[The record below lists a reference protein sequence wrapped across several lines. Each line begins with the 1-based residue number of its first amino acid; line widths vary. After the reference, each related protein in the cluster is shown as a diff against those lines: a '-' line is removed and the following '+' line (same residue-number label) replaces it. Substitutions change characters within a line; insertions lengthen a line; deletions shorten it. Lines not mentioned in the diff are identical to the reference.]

1 MTIDVKTLH
10 KESPMK
16 KILIVLSIM
25 LLAPFT
31 ATVLAD
37 KVIKSVPKVQNA
49 KKSLESRVKATQ
61 EREAR
66 KLKREK
72 ERKLEQQRY
81 EKEKAERKRKI
92 DAERK
97 AAKKRKTVE
106 KAAAKKQ

>member
-1 MTIDVKTLH
+1 MAIDVKTLH

-16 KILIVLSIM
+16 KILIVLGIM

-31 ATVLAD
+31 ATVSAD
-37 KVIKSVPKVQNA
+37 KVVKSVPEVQNA

-81 EKEKAERKRKI
+81 EKEKAERKKRV

-97 AAKKRKTVE
+97 AAKENKIVK
-106 KAAAKKQ
+106 KANIKK